1 MRRLSKSRL
10 NVTQIFLGT
19 PLQFLL
25 ILIYLIF
32 LLKLE
37 LINMIKNFKILI

>member
-1 MRRLSKSRL
+1 M
-10 NVTQIFLGT
+10 
-19 PLQFLL
+19 QFLL